1 MLPGRASLLILMS
14 TFATACANAAG
25 DPGSAIGDAAPPDA
39 GASADSA
46 ADVPSG
52 PSFDGSFGTT
62 DAAEAAPP
70 MKCAAP
76 PTPADPMKVTLA
88 PTFAGTYTPYV
99 LGPVPGVPPSLLGGC
114 VLAYKD
120 PNTLYVAT
128 SSESQSG
135 AIYAVPLKREP
146 CGHIVGFAGNAT
158 LMATTPYVD
167 ANLLYGPNHVLF
179 YSMWPVN
186 QMSELLPNTS
196 APAYTVMLSTVGV
209 GGGGPG
215 GIGFVPPNL
224 QDPGG
229 LRAVTWPDGYWYHL
243 TYAAQQQTYAITG
256 SMQTTTLPNG
266 PGGFAYVPAGSP
278 KFAKQSLITDEWNI
292 DKVVVYEVDPLG
304 DPVVATRTEF
314 FTNFPKPWGAYFED
328 TTGDFLFL
336 DWGGEAVDQVYIVQG
351 FAKPPPPP
359 PPPK

>member
-1 MLPGRASLLILMS
+1 MHGWRASLLGLV
-14 TFATACANAAG
+14 AALAAACANSG
-25 DPGSAIGDAAPPDA
+25 GNPDVGDAGQGSPLDAAAEQPP
-39 GASADSA
+39 AD
-46 ADVPSG
+46 DGGGG
-52 PSFDGSFGTT
+52 PSFDASFGE
-62 DAAEAAPP
+62 AGEAAPP
-70 MKCAAP
+70 MKCQAP
-76 PTPADPMKVTLA
+76 PMAADPTKVQLA
-88 PTFAGTYTPYV
+88 PTFAGAYTTYV

-114 VLAYKD
+114 VLAYND

-128 SSESQSG
+128 SSESMSG

-158 LMATTPYVD
+158 LLATTPYVD
-167 ANLLYGPNHVLF
+167 ANLLYGPKNVLF

-186 QMSELLPNTS
+186 QLSELLPNGN
-196 APAYTVMLSTVGV
+196 APTYTVMLASVGV

-229 LRAVTWPDGYWYHL
+229 LRAVTWPDGFWYHL
-243 TYAAQQQTYAITG
+243 AYGAQGQTYAITG
-256 SMQTTTLPNG
+256 STQTVTLPNG

-278 KFAKQSLITDEWNI
+278 KFAKQSVITDEWNA
-292 DKVVVYEVDPLG
+292 DKVVVYEVDQVG

-314 FTNFPKPWGAYFED
+314 FTLFPKPWGAYFEAA
-328 TTGDFLFL
+328 TGDFLFL

-351 FAKPPPPP
+351 FSKPPPPP